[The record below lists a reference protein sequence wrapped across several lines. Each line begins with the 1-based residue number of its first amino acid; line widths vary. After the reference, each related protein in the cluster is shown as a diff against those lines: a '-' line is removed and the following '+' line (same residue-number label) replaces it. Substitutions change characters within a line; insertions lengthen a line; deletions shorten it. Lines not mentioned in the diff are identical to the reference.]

1 MIGFNPIGDDGI
13 KHLNDFSALQII
25 DLRQTNISDKGLE
38 ELEENGGEMVNEDDI
53 EFKLKDLRILDVRGN
68 DINRGAIIVEK
79 IRKYEINIIFSWF
92 MMIRSFI
99 LMKNI
104 QIIWWSFFFESLLLK
119 KHDEFIHNF
128 ISRVQS

>member
-79 IRKYEINIIFSWF
+79 IRKYEINIIFS
-92 MMIRSFI
+92 
-99 LMKNI
+99 
-104 QIIWWSFFFESLLLK
+104 
-119 KHDEFIHNF
+119 
-128 ISRVQS
+128 